1 MKIEY
6 TLHPTF
12 KYTESQKA
20 WIAALAS
27 GEYTHG
33 RGRLTVVQDGKDFDC
48 CLGVACKLFKLES
61 KITVETGVATN
72 VTMREYIEGSKTVT
86 GVLPPLLINKL
97 GLFSEIGSSNYA
109 KALTV
114 LNDRGED
121 FVEILNALCLT
132 PELYMRPDDESAI
145 PSSPSSA

>member
-12 KYTESQKA
+12 KYTDIQKQ

-27 GEYTHG
+27 GDYMHG
-33 RGRLTVVQDGKDFDC
+33 RGRLTVIRDGKDFDC

-61 KITVETGVATN
+61 RPTTDNEIA
-72 VTMREYIEGSKTVT
+72 MREYFEGSKTVT

-97 GLFSEIGSSNYA
+97 GLFSEIGSANYA

-114 LNDRGED
+114 LNDRGGD
-121 FVEILNALCLT
+121 FSEIIDALCLT

-145 PSSPSSA
+145 PSSPSPA